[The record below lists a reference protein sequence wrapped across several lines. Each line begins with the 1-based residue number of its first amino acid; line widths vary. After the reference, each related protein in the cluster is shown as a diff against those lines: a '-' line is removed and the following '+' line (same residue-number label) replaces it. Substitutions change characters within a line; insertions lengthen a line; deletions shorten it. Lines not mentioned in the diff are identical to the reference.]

1 MSATITRP
9 AGAAPHVATR
19 ERVLAREI
27 GDRTVVAILVV
38 LFAGLLAL
46 TWRKWGMP
54 EGDSGAELTTA
65 DLVKHGALVYRDVRY
80 FYGPL
85 GVYSLA
91 LAFKVFG
98 TSLSVAYAFGI
109 AQAGAIF
116 GVFYVLAR
124 QWLTPLV
131 AGLSTAVLLAIGF
144 SGNTFNFILPHTN
157 SATFAILTLLLML
170 LAMRKGRLVWAGVA
184 LGLVAL
190 TRPEFIAVA
199 AGAAIAYVIAAW
211 RTEGRSTAVSAATK
225 LAAPA
230 MAIAVVVYGYFAAKA
245 GLHNLLL
252 ENLWPVKFLQAGIH
266 TESNWM
272 PASISGLFGL
282 VARGAIYGGLLA
294 GLVLTAEK
302 VRDRRGLDRVLA
314 AWPLAAA
321 IAILVLGDG
330 ALRATGV
337 FSTQRLAMETE
348 IKHLLVGMSWL
359 PALGVGMFV
368 WAVLQLRRRREA
380 PLGGSWAADFALI
393 VAAVGLG
400 LRAYNAFTAEG
411 SYAPY
416 YAAPLVLLLGI
427 FHARIAARRPRARTA
442 ALGALGLAAA
452 GLAAYSLVGMYR
464 HLDATVHTPRGS
476 FVTQASAAPALQ
488 KAVDV
493 IDADSR
499 PASAILAAPL
509 DGGMYFLSDR
519 RPASYELTLL
529 PGLLP
534 DKASEEHAI
543 ARLRKDHAA
552 LAVIASRQLSVWA
565 SGSFGA
571 GYDRLV
577 GDYLRA
583 STTSRTVV
591 GSLAHPAGGTLPSH
605 GFTILR
611 LRSR

>member
-9 AGAAPHVATR
+9 AGPAPRTAAR
-19 ERVLAREI
+19 ERVVAREI
-27 GDRTVVAILVV
+27 GDRTIVAVLLV

-54 EGDSGAELTTA
+54 EGDAGAELTTA
-65 DLVKHGALVYRDVRY
+65 DLVKHGALVYRDIRY
-80 FYGPL
+80 FYGPF

-98 TSLSVAYAFGI
+98 TSLTVAYGFGI
-109 AQAGAIF
+109 VQAGAIF

-124 QWLTPLV
+124 QWLAPLV

-157 SATFAILTLLLML
+157 SATFALLTLLLML
-170 LAMRKGRLVWAGVA
+170 LAMRKGTLVWAGVA

-190 TRPEFIAVA
+190 TRPEFLAVA
-199 AGAAIAYVIAAW
+199 AGAAVAYMIAAW
-211 RTEGRSTAVSAATK
+211 RMEGRARAVRAAVK

-230 MAIAVVVYGYFAAKA
+230 IAIAVIVYGYFAAKT
-245 GLHNLLL
+245 GLHNLLF
-252 ENLWPVKFLQAGIH
+252 ENLWPVKFLHAGIH

-272 PASISGLFGL
+272 PASIAGAFGL

-294 GLVLTAEK
+294 GFVLSAEK
-302 VRDRRGLDRVLA
+302 VRDRRGLDRALA

-321 IAILVLGDG
+321 IAVIVLGDG
-330 ALRATGV
+330 ALRATGL
-337 FSTQRLAMETE
+337 FSGQRLAIETE

-359 PALGVGMFV
+359 PALGVGVFV

-427 FHARIAARRPRARTA
+427 FHARIAAERPRARMA

-476 FVTQASAAPALQ
+476 FVTVASAAPALQ
-488 KAVDV
+488 KAVDT
-493 IDADSR
+493 IDSDSR
-499 PASAILAAPL
+499 PGSAILAAPI

-534 DKASEEHAI
+534 DNASQEQAI
-543 ARLRKDHAA
+543 ARLRTDHTS
-552 LAVIASRQLSVWA
+552 LAVIASRELSVWD
-565 SGSFGA
+565 SGSFGT

-577 GDYLRA
+577 GNYLRA

-591 GSLAHPAGGTLPSH
+591 GSLTQPAGGTLPSH

>member
-9 AGAAPHVATR
+9 AGAAPLAGSR
-19 ERVLAREI
+19 ERVVAREMS
-27 GDRTVVAILVV
+27 DRTVVAILLV

-54 EGDSGAELTTA
+54 EGDAGAELTTA
-65 DLVKHGALVYRDVRY
+65 SLLKHGALVYRDVRY

-98 TSLSVAYAFGI
+98 TSLTVAYAFGI
-109 AQAGAIF
+109 AQAAAIF

-124 QWLTPLV
+124 QWLAPLV
-131 AGLSTAVLLAIGF
+131 AGLSTAVLVAIGF

-157 SATFAILTLLLML
+157 SATFALLTLLLML
-170 LAMRKGRLVWAGVA
+170 LAMRRGRLVWAGVA

-190 TRPEFIAVA
+190 TRPEFLAVA
-199 AGAAIAYVIAAW
+199 AGAAVAFMIATW
-211 RTEGRSTAVSAATK
+211 RMEGRAQAMSAAVK
-225 LAAPA
+225 LAGPA
-230 MAIAVVVYGYFAAKA
+230 IGIAVVVYGYFAAKA
-245 GLHNLLL
+245 GLHNLLF
-252 ENLWPVKFLQAGIH
+252 ENLWPVKFLNAGIH

-282 VARGAIYGGLLA
+282 VARGVIYGGLLA
-294 GLVLTAEK
+294 GLVLSAEK
-302 VRDRRGLDRVLA
+302 VRDRRGLSRALA
-314 AWPLAAA
+314 VWPLAAA
-321 IAILVLGDG
+321 IAVLVLGDG
-330 ALRATGV
+330 ALRATGL
-337 FSTQRLAMETE
+337 FAGQRLAMETE

-359 PALGVGMFV
+359 PALGVGVFI
-368 WAVLQLRRRREA
+368 WSVLQLRRRREA
-380 PLGGSWAADFALI
+380 PLGGTWAVDFALI

-427 FHARIAARRPRARTA
+427 FHARIAAERPRARTA

-476 FVTQASAAPALQ
+476 FVTLASAAPALQ

-499 PASAILAAPL
+499 PGSAILAAPI
-509 DGGMYFLSDR
+509 DGGMYFLADR
-519 RPASYELTLL
+519 QPASYELTLL

-534 DKASEEHAI
+534 DKASQEQAI
-543 ARLRKDHAA
+543 ARLRQDHTS
-552 LAVIASRQLSVWA
+552 LAVIASRQLSVWD
-565 SGSFGA
+565 SGSFGT

-577 GDYLRA
+577 GGYLRSA
-583 STTSRTVV
+583 TTSRTVV
-591 GSLAHPAGGTLPSH
+591 GSLAQPSGGTLPSH

>member
-9 AGAAPHVATR
+9 GGAAARTATPD
-19 ERVLAREI
+19 RVVAREI
-27 GDRTVVAILVV
+27 GDRTVVAVLLV

-54 EGDSGAELTTA
+54 EGDAGAELTTA
-65 DLVKHGALVYRDVRY
+65 DLVRHGAVVYHDVRY

-98 TSLSVAYAFGI
+98 SSLTVAYGFGI

-124 QWLTPLV
+124 QWLAPLV

-157 SATFAILTLLLML
+157 SATFALLTLLLML
-170 LAMRKGRLVWAGVA
+170 LAMRKDRLVWAGVA

-190 TRPEFIAVA
+190 TRPEFLAVA
-199 AGAAIAYVIAAW
+199 AGAGVAYLVAAW
-211 RTEGRSTAVSAATK
+211 RIEGRTRAVRAAVQ
-225 LAAPA
+225 LATPA
-230 MAIAVVVYGYFAAKA
+230 IAIAVIVYGYFAAKA
-245 GLHNLLL
+245 GLHNMLF
-252 ENLWPVKFLQAGIH
+252 ENLWPVKFLHAGIH

-272 PASISGLFGL
+272 PASIAGAFGL
-282 VARGAIYGGLLA
+282 VARGVIYGGLLA
-294 GLVLTAEK
+294 GLVLSAEK
-302 VRDRRGLDRVLA
+302 VRDRRGLKRVMA

-321 IAILVLGDG
+321 TAVIVLGDG
-330 ALRATGV
+330 VLRATGL
-337 FSTQRLAMETE
+337 FSGQRLAIETE
-348 IKHLLVGMSWL
+348 IKHLVVGMSWL
-359 PALGVGMFV
+359 PALGVGVFL
-368 WAVLQLRRRREA
+368 WAVVQLRRRREA

-427 FHARIAARRPRARTA
+427 LHARIAAERPRARTA

-476 FVTQASAAPALQ
+476 FVTFASAAPALQ

-499 PASAILAAPL
+499 HGSAILAAPI
-509 DGGMYFLSDR
+509 DGGMYFLADR

-534 DKASEEHAI
+534 DKASQEQAI
-543 ARLRKDHAA
+543 ARLRKDHTS
-552 LAVIASRQLSVWA
+552 LAVIASRQLSVWD
-565 SGSFGA
+565 SGSFGT

-577 GDYLRA
+577 GDYLLA
-583 STTSRTVV
+583 STTSRTIV
-591 GSLAHPAGGTLPSH
+591 GSLTQPAGGTLPSR
-605 GFTILR
+605 GFEILR